1 MVTCRDIS
9 PFPLLPEVWK
19 VEGWDFRRKVGR
31 PKRIFRRPPFVTLVA
46 DGPNGIIRRQAFE
59 QNIFFTED
67 RQNNRNI
74 STPPHPIRASDRFL
88 TVMLRVR
95 NVVHHLWVNV
105 SIWYS
110 PRIKW
115 IHGLELLTSIY
126 ISPYHYSTSK
136 LTSRYLTCYVM
147 I

>member
-1 MVTCRDIS
+1 MVTCRVIS
-9 PFPLLPEVWK
+9 TFPLMPEVGK
-19 VEGWDFRRKVGR
+19 VEVWDFRLTMGR
-31 PKRIFRRPPFVTLVA
+31 PKGLFRRPPYVTLVA

-95 NVVHHLWVNV
+95 NVVHHL
-105 SIWYS
+105 
-110 PRIKW
+110 
-115 IHGLELLTSIY
+115 
-126 ISPYHYSTSK
+126 
-136 LTSRYLTCYVM
+136 
-147 I
+147 